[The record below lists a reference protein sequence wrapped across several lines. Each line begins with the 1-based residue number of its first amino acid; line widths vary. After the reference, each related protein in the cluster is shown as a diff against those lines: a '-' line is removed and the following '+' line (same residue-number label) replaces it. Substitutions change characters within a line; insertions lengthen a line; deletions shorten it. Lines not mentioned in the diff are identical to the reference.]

1 MEQISNRVF
10 RGIVDNTGNP
20 RSHFQYFAIE
30 TVKEMRDSE
39 GGIIFDMVKDA
50 EDYFDRTSMIGEPF
64 YSVYGSFKP
73 DHVQSGMSIAT
84 LDNLSDA
91 IRLVEMLSG
100 NTIKEYP

>member
-1 MEQISNRVF
+1 MNTISNRLY

-30 TVKEMRDSE
+30 TVKEMRDDE

-50 EDYFDRTSMIGEPF
+50 DDYFDRTSMIGEPF
-64 YSVYGSFKP
+64 YSIFGSFKP